1 MVGYGSFVTVM
12 SAGAAHLRRSE
23 PSGSHSRLL
32 PQLVRLTDAGARRAS
47 SFPFVPQDAAHC
59 TQPLCLDYCTT
70 VAAIQED
77 ESGDCQSLGG
87 LGPSARVSFG
97 SVIREFPTGH
107 SRSQDQHRLKAMSTH
122 SVPLWVSRTLLWPL
136 FWILQQKEEHG

>member
-1 MVGYGSFVTVM
+1 M
-12 SAGAAHLRRSE
+12 
-23 PSGSHSRLL
+23 
-32 PQLVRLTDAGARRAS
+32 
-47 SFPFVPQDAAHC
+47 
-59 TQPLCLDYCTT
+59 

-107 SRSQDQHRLKAMSTH
+107 SRSQDQHRLKGMSTH

-136 FWILQQKEEHG
+136 FWILQQEEEHG